1 MSFGKWGDRLGKLAA
16 KLQKN
21 VGNARL
27 GVWLDFAPQAMMRLL
42 CRKGSDEICAL
53 GGRLAYNISYP
64 IIFNIFLQ
72 DKIKRLEFYCRLST
86 VHQALGTEL

>member
-1 MSFGKWGDRLGKLAA
+1 MGNGEIAWGSWQPNCK
-16 KLQKN
+16 KN

-53 GGRLAYNISYP
+53 GGLI
-64 IIFNIFLQ
+64 LT
-72 DKIKRLEFYCRLST
+72 C
-86 VHQALGTEL
+86 QAVWSELGRSGVGGWE

>member
-53 GGRLAYNISYP
+53 GGLILTRWAAWS
-64 IIFNIFLQ
+64 
-72 DKIKRLEFYCRLST
+72 E
-86 VHQALGTEL
+86 LGRSGVGGWE

>member
-1 MSFGKWGDRLGKLAA
+1 MGNGEIAWGSWQPNCK
-16 KLQKN
+16 KN

-53 GGRLAYNISYP
+53 GGLILTRWAAWS
-64 IIFNIFLQ
+64 
-72 DKIKRLEFYCRLST
+72 E
-86 VHQALGTEL
+86 LGRSGVGGWE

>member
-1 MSFGKWGDRLGKLAA
+1 MAA
-16 KLQKN
+16 EVQKN

-53 GGRLAYNISYP
+53 GGLILTCWAAWGELGRSVCVCVCVGVLPRSRHE
-64 IIFNIFLQ
+64 
-72 DKIKRLEFYCRLST
+72 DVIK
-86 VHQALGTEL
+86 A